1 MYLALLPSKDSEAAI
16 RAALPQCGELH
27 LTIIHSQIAYFKND
41 NVVES
46 YWRDIVGGSL
56 AEEVESLKAFGPPK
70 AQVLALKLRE
80 RHAQGSDLFSLRHVA
95 EECLQRAKIAW
106 SKQWDFSPHITLGK
120 RDLFPKSDASVLAAF
135 AAIALPQQITFDRLE
150 WRS

>member
-1 MYLALLPSKDSEAAI
+1 MYLALLPSKESVAAI

-27 LTIIHSQIAYFKND
+27 LTIIHATTGSPPGD

-56 AEEVESLKAFGPPK
+56 VEDVESLKAFGQPK

-95 EECLQRAKIAW
+95 EECLQRTGIAW
-106 SKQWDFSPHITLGK
+106 SKQWEFSLHITLGNVSK
-120 RDLFPKSDASVLAAF
+120 FNLADS
-135 AAIALPQQITFDRLE
+135 ISNGLLSSLLKQVTFERLE
-150 WRS
+150 WRP